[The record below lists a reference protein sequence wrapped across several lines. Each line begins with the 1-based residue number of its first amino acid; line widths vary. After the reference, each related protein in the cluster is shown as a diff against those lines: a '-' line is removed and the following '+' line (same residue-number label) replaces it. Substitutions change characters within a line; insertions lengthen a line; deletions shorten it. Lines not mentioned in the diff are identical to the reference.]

1 MTHRTTR
8 RSPSTSTLTQ
18 LVGAVVVAVLLAA
31 CGGSTATPASVLVT
45 PAPTPEAAATPT
57 ATAEPTPEPTPP
69 PYEFGSSAY
78 DYRVTL
84 PGVSVAKQALQPWDG
99 ESRIDWVGPYTD
111 QVLLPD
117 TIRFFVYGAPTDLD
131 LATYATLILEQS
143 GTWHD
148 CPPRP
153 SDVTDLAIG
162 ETTGR
167 LARMRCTGDAYV
179 QKLMLVSDGKGLVVN
194 LLAEPNVDVAGVN
207 ALFEELVAEMA
218 WPA

>member
-1 MTHRTTR
+1 MTRLSTR
-8 RSPSTSTLTQ
+8 PR
-18 LVGAVVVAVLLAA
+18 AVVGLAGTALLAGILAA
-31 CGGSTATPASVLVT
+31 CGGSAATPASVPAT
-45 PAPTPEAAATPT
+45 PAPTPVAVATPAATGEPT
-57 ATAEPTPEPTPP
+57 PKPTPEP
-69 PYEFGSSAY
+69 YAFGSNAY

-84 PGVSVAKQALQPWDG
+84 PGVSVAKQALRPWDG

-117 TIRFFVYGAPTDLD
+117 SVRLFVYGAPTDLGPAD
-131 LATYATLILEQS
+131 YATMILGQS
-143 GTWHD
+143 ATWHD
-148 CPPRP
+148 CPAQP
-153 SDVTDLAIG
+153 SDVTDLALG